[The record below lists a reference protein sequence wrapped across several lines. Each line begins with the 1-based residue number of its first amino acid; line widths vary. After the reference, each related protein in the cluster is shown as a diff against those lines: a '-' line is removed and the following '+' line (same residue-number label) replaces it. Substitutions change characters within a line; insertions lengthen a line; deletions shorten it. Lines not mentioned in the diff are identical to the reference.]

1 MPSET
6 SKTAETLPPR
16 DETRASTDAHG
27 PSAPSP
33 EARDAV
39 ATASPEV
46 GSVVGHAKDVG
57 DIEAG
62 LDALQTAVAPTASR
76 WSRAVQA
83 VYPPV
88 LAIAILLA
96 VWQTL
101 VWLEIQPIYNLPGP
115 EQVWTAV
122 TRAAES
128 GTLWQALGTSLE
140 RGVLG
145 FLAAV
150 AIGTP
155 LGILVA
161 RVRWVRVSFGPIITG
176 LQVLP
181 SVAWVPAGIIWFGLS
196 DATVYFVILM
206 GAVPSII
213 NGIVSGVDQVPP
225 LYRRVG
231 QVLGAGRFQ
240 MIKDVILPAAFP
252 GYLAGLK
259 QGWAFSWRSLMA
271 AEIIAVGGGIGFGL
285 GAFLQQGRELSDMA
299 LVFTAILL
307 ILVVG
312 MVIELLFFAPVEKS
326 MLRRRG
332 LAPETSGSST
342 GKGSGWLLRRREQA
356 SAALGR

>member
-16 DETRASTDAHG
+16 DETRAGTDAPG
-27 PSAPSP
+27 TSGPSP

-101 VWLEIQPIYNLPGP
+101 VWLEVQPIYNLPGP
-115 EQVWTAV
+115 EQVWEAV
-122 TRAAES
+122 TRAAAS

-332 LAPETSGSST
+332 LAPETSTS
-342 GKGSGWLLRRREQA
+342 KGSGWLLRRREL
-356 SAALGR
+356 AAAAFGR